1 MPRDLHTRL
10 LATHLTLGVVA
21 LAVVALVTYGICISY
36 LDRAVQ
42 QASGAL
48 PEPAMVRGIVL
59 HLLADGL
66 LWGSLVAAVMAAALS
81 FLFARLLSRPL
92 REMSAALR
100 AIAQGDYQQRVPVR
114 SPDEVGQLARAFNA
128 MAAQLERNAQ
138 LRRELVA
145 NVAHELRT
153 PLTSLEGYL
162 QGFLEGV
169 FAPDRERFERMLAET
184 GRLRRLVED
193 LRELATIEAA
203 EFSLVLRPVEL
214 NPLVERAVAPLQPA
228 FARKGITLATVL
240 APSQPLVRAD
250 PDRLQQVL
258 LNLLDN
264 ALRYTPAGGRVE
276 VATAVDRD
284 RARITVS
291 DTGPGIAAEHL
302 PYLFE
307 RFYRADPSRARGSGG
322 SGLGLAIAKEL
333 MERHGGTIHV
343 ESAPGQGSR
352 FVCTLPLLPARAG
365 RARPWPAAQARPPAA
380 AAP

>member
-1 MPRDLHTRL
+1 MDRHAPEPRSAPRALPRVGRRAGPGLKT
-10 LATHLTLGVVA
+10 LATDSATPQREPLSTPPSQRFGPEV
-21 LAVVALVTYGICISY
+21 LAT
-36 LDRAVQ
+36 
-42 QASGAL
+42 
-48 PEPAMVRGIVL
+48 
-59 HLLADGL
+59 
-66 LWGSLVAAVMAAALS
+66 
-81 FLFARLLSRPL
+81 
-92 REMSAALR
+92 
-100 AIAQGDYQQRVPVR
+100 
-114 SPDEVGQLARAFNA
+114 
-128 MAAQLERNAQ
+128 
-138 LRRELVA
+138 
-145 NVAHELRT
+145 VAHELRT

-228 FARKGITLATVL
+228 FVRKGIALATVL
-240 APSQPLVRAD
+240 APAQPLVRAD

-284 RARITVS
+284 RVRITVS
-291 DTGPGIAAEHL
+291 DTGPGIASEHL

-365 RARPWPAAQARPPAA
+365 SGRPGPAAQARPPAA
-380 AAP
+380 VAP